1 MFPMLFFPDG
11 LGAKPKTKRKGRNV
25 NEPLEKYVEYR
36 MSQMFS
42 PFTLYKPYLPPI
54 MMYAAVRTKETL
66 LTNSNEVYLEKREV
80 TAMRKKNPPA
90 AITDEEVYR
99 RAPHKEK
106 HQQQSVAGSPA
117 FFGVKKSQLINGSSE
132 TSWNASLLSDAS
144 LRQTNY
150 EYLSNLT
157 VRHQ

>member
-1 MFPMLFFPDG
+1 
-11 LGAKPKTKRKGRNV
+11 
-25 NEPLEKYVEYR
+25 

-106 HQQQSVAGSPA
+106 HQQQSVGLPCILWREEIPTN
-117 FFGVKKSQLINGSSE
+117 KWQQRDIMECL
-132 TSWNASLLSDAS
+132 TSF
-144 LRQTNY
+144 
-150 EYLSNLT
+150 
-157 VRHQ
+157 